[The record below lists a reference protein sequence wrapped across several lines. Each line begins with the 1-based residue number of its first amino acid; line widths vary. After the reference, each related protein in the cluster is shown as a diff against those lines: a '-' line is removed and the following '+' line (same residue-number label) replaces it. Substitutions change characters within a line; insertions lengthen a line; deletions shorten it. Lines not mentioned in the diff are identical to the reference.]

1 MKLQELIENP
11 VPPAAPAPG
20 AAPGAAP
27 AAPASAGNKFVRG
40 AEKVAGAIDAVGGIA
55 GKINKFAS
63 GGRESGVLAGV
74 NTDKLKIALTNVVNK
89 KSLTPQDIQ
98 VITQALKTL

>member
-11 VPPAAPAPG
+11 VAPAAAPTPA
-20 AAPGAAP
+20 AAP

-74 NTDKLKIALTNVVNK
+74 NTELIKTALSNVVNK
-89 KSLTPQDIQ
+89 KPLTSQDLQI
-98 VITQALKTL
+98 ITQALKTL

>member
-11 VPPAAPAPG
+11 VAPAPPAA
-20 AAPGAAP
+20 AAP
-27 AAPASAGNKFVRG
+27 ATAAAPAGNKFVKG
-40 AEKVAGAIDAVGGIA
+40 AEKVAGAIDTVGGIA

-63 GGRESGVLAGV
+63 GGRENNVLAGV
-74 NTDKLKIALTNVVNK
+74 NTEQLKTALSNVVNK
-89 KSLTPQDIQ
+89 KPLTRQDIV

>member
-11 VPPAAPAPG
+11 VAPAASPAP
-20 AAPGAAP
+20 A

-55 GKINKFAS
+55 SKINKFAS
-63 GGRESGVLAGV
+63 AGRSSNVLAGV
-74 NTDKLKIALTNVVNK
+74 NTDKLKVALTNVVNK
-89 KSLTPQDIQ
+89 KPLTPQDIQ